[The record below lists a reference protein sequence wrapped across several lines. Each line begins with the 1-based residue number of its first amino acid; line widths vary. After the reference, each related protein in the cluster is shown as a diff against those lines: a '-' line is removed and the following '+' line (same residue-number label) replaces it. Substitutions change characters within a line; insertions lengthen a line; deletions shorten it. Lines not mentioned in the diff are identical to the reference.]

1 MIGRRLRYLSVVGP
15 SALPPDQ
22 LDRVNNNY
30 LITWKSSF
38 DESIFIDFSTLFP
51 IDEEESDFKVKKMKN
66 LIDILKKYKK
76 KDIVH

>member
-38 DESIFIDFSTLFP
+38 DESIFIDFFTLFP